1 MMQLTMALIKADII
15 AAGQAIGYYE
25 EHGAKDIKNI
35 AAYHIQQAAEKL
47 IKIQIYAAGTTVNDA
62 ALYTHNL
69 EKLILYADSLHIGAV
84 VPKYIRENS
93 LVLTGWEA
101 GSRYDVAFQIRIDTL
116 KKALAETEKWF
127 ADLYASGLRQ
137 A

>member
-1 MMQLTMALIKADII
+1 MQLTMALIKADII
-15 AAGQAIGYYE
+15 AAGQAIDYYGS
-25 EHGAKDIKNI
+25 HGAKDIKNI

-47 IKIQIYAAGTTVNDA
+47 IKIQIYAHGAAINYA

-69 EKLILYADSLHIGAV
+69 EKLILYADSLQIGPV
-84 VPKYIRENS
+84 IPKYIRENS

-101 GSRYDVAFQIRIDTL
+101 GSRYDIAFQIRIDTL
-116 KKALAETEKWF
+116 KKALSETERWF